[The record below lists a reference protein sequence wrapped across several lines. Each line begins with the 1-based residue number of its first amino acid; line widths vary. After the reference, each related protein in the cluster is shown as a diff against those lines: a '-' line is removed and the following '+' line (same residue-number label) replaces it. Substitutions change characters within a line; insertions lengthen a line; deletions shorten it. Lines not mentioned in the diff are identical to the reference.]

1 MTLSIAQT
9 QVISRIID
17 LTDSLPDLTANIIED
32 SEHHQLPSNLFE
44 DAILEAINDLVD
56 DFAINPDK
64 HFEPKHMSKVVCFNF
79 AFYRILYHKTI

>member
-44 DAILEAINDLVD
+44 DAILEVINDLID
-56 DFAINPDK
+56 DFVINPDK
-64 HFEPKHMSKVVCFNF
+64 YLEPKHKQQIDNIAAEYLKDEDF
-79 AFYRILYHKTI
+79 